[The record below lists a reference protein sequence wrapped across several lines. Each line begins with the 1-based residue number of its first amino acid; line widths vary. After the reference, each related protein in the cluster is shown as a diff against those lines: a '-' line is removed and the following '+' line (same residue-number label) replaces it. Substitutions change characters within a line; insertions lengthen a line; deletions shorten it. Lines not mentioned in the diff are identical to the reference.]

1 MIKYLIL
8 SLALVASAV
17 SAGGNTITTNNYYN
31 SDSPPPVVD
40 QDTGVNSTGVSSTGV
55 NSIFDKYTAMGA
67 AADYCI
73 FDYASGWQGCGSTG
87 WSNGEQAINAMF
99 ATRIDTWMIK
109 VGVQTDID
117 LDEYQGGVG
126 ARFHF

>member
-17 SAGGNTITTNNYYN
+17 SAGGVTNNYYN
-31 SDSPPPVVD
+31 YEAPPTITE
-40 QDTGVNSTGVSSTGV
+40 QGTGG

-109 VGVQTDID
+109 FGVQTDRD

-126 ARFHF
+126 ASFHF